1 MDYGEQLLG
10 TNNNTAKMYS
20 LFLIAGALLIYT
32 YIGYFLVVSLLAV
45 VIRRRHHSDDNYTP
59 FVSLV
64 ISLHNE
70 EKLIGQRMD
79 NFEALDY
86 PIERCELLLGDDCST
101 DSTRSIIRQRCAA
114 NPRIR
119 FFPFDTHQGK
129 TAVINTLVPQATG
142 TIIAF
147 TDANT
152 FYAPDSLR
160 KMARHFADSEIGS
173 VSGRLI
179 LKSVT
184 GVNTDDG
191 YWKYETLIKR
201 LEGRLGVVLGANGGI
216 YTLRKELFHP
226 LKSDVIQIDDFI
238 WPVSV
243 YKHGYRGVYE
253 PDAIANEEASP
264 YVEAEFR
271 RKVRIGTGDYRALAE
286 CWQLLLPWKGWIAFA
301 FWSHKVLR
309 WFAPF
314 LLIALFITNAFLPEY
329 RWLFLAQCV
338 CYGAA
343 GLGKFVSKQK
353 HILAKLLRVPYY
365 FVGSNIALLIGFYK
379 CVTGRQKATW
389 TQKAHR
395 S

>member
-1 MDYGEQLLG
+1 MKLAYWICAGLL
-10 TNNNTAKMYS
+10 A
-20 LFLIAGALLIYT
+20 YT
-32 YIGYFLVVSLLAV
+32 YVGYFLLMTVLAMVVCRW
-45 VIRRRHHSDDNYTP
+45 RRQHQADEKHTP
-59 FVSLV
+59 FVSMI

-70 EKLIGQRMD
+70 EKLITQRIE

-86 PIERCELLLGDDCST
+86 PANQCELLLGDDCST
-101 DSTRSIIRQRCAA
+101 DRTREIIRQRCAG

-129 TAVINTLVPQATG
+129 TAVINTLVPQAAG

-160 KMARHFADSEIGS
+160 KMIRHFADPKIGS

-179 LKSVT
+179 LTSTT

-191 YWKYETLIKR
+191 YWKYETLLKR

-216 YTLRKELFHP
+216 YTLRKELFRP

-243 YKHGYRGVYE
+243 YAHGYRGVYE
-253 PDAIANEEASP
+253 SDAVANEEASP

-271 RKVRIGTGDYRALAE
+271 RKVRIGTGDYRALVE
-286 CWQLLLPWKGWIAFA
+286 CRQLLLPWKGWIAFA

-314 LLIALFITNAFLPEY
+314 LLIALFVTNAGLPQY
-329 RWLFLAQCV
+329 RWLFVAQCAG
-338 CYGAA
+338 YLAA
-343 GLGKFVSKQK
+343 GLGMFFSKQK
-353 HILAKLLRVPYY
+353 HLLAKLLRVPYY
-365 FVGSNIALLIGFYK
+365 FVGSNIALLVGFYK

-395 S
+395 TA

>member
-1 MDYGEQLLG
+1 MRG
-10 TNNNTAKMYS
+10 TNNTVTRMDF
-20 LFLIAGALLIYT
+20 LFLTAGTLLLYT
-32 YIGYFLVVSLLAV
+32 YAGYFLVVAFFASF
-45 VIRRRHHSDDNYTP
+45 IRRRHHKDEAFTP

-70 EKLIGQRMD
+70 EKLIAQRID
-79 NFEALDY
+79 NFEALEY
-86 PIERCELLLGDDCST
+86 PVDRCELLLGDDCST
-101 DSTRSIIRQRCAA
+101 DRTREIIRQRCAG

-119 FFPFDTHQGK
+119 FFPFDSHQGK
-129 TAVINTLVPQATG
+129 TAVINTLVPQAKG
-142 TIIAF
+142 EIIAF

-160 KMARHFADSEIGS
+160 KMVRNFADDKIGS

-179 LKSVT
+179 LKSST

-191 YWKYETLIKR
+191 YWKYETLLKR

-216 YTLRKELFHP
+216 YTLRKELFQP

-243 YKHGYRGVYE
+243 YQHGYRGVYE

-271 RKVRIGTGDYRALAE
+271 RKIRIGTGDYRALVE
-286 CWQLLLPWKGWIAFA
+286 CWPLLLPWKGWIAFS

-314 LLIALFITNAFLPEY
+314 LLIALLVTNALLREY
-329 RWLFLAQCV
+329 RWLFCAQCA
-338 CYGAA
+338 CYLAA
-343 GLGKFVSKQK
+343 GLGVFFSKQS
-353 HILAKLLRVPYY
+353 HLLAKVLRVPYY

>member
-1 MDYGEQLLG
+1 MIAFGLL
-10 TNNNTAKMYS
+10 A
-20 LFLIAGALLIYT
+20 YT
-32 YIGYFLVVSLLAV
+32 YGGYFLLVSLLGPIVRRIRHCHRMDEQSRPLVSMV
-45 VIRRRHHSDDNYTP
+45 V
-59 FVSLV
+59 
-64 ISLHNE
+64 SLHNE
-70 EKLIGQRMD
+70 EKHIAQRIA

-86 PIERCELLLGDDCST
+86 PAEQKELLIGDDCST
-101 DSTRSIIRQRCAA
+101 DRTRAIIREQMAQ
-114 NPRIR
+114 NSQIR

-129 TAVINTLVPQATG
+129 TAVMNTLVPQAKG
-142 TIIAF
+142 EIIAF
-147 TDANT
+147 TDGNT
-152 FYAPDSLR
+152 FYAPDSLH
-160 KMARHFADSEIGS
+160 KMVRHFADNKIGS

-179 LKSVT
+179 LKSAT

-191 YWKYETLIKR
+191 YWKYETLLKR

-216 YTLRKELFHP
+216 YALRKKLFRP

-243 YKHGYRGVYE
+243 YNHGYRGVYE

-271 RKVRIGTGDYRALAE
+271 RKIRIGTGNYRALVE
-286 CWQLLLPWKGWIAFA
+286 CWPLLLPWKGWIAFS

-314 LLIALFITNAFLPEY
+314 LLIALLVTNALLREY
-329 RWLFLAQCV
+329 RWLFCAQCA
-338 CYGAA
+338 CYLAA
-343 GLGKFVSKQK
+343 GLGVFFSKQS
-353 HILAKLLRVPYY
+353 HLLAKVLRVPYY

-395 S
+395 TS